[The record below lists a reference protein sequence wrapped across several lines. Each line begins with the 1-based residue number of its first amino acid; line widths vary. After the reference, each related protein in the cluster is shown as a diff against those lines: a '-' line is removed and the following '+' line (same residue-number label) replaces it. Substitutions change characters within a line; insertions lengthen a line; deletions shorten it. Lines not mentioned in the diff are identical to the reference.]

1 MPFKNLNANSDSDQ
15 ETDIDSISSVTNTDD
30 SDDSYTEDSDDNDD
44 NNNYNNSQIGYGYNN
59 LFNGNN
65 ENGNN
70 DNGDNDN
77 GEDGDGDDENKNNQ
91 KYNIPT
97 DFEKILQISLRYVNQ
112 SSIILQKK
120 ISMDLFNFIND
131 NKFFDKF
138 QTQAFN
144 KYIPLDAV
152 SMIGSKI
159 DWSVIC
165 SRNDLTSDFIKKNI
179 FRGINL
185 LNESLNYVIS
195 IYVQRI
201 KCCFNNPV

>member
-1 MPFKNLNANSDSDQ
+1 MK
-15 ETDIDSISSVTNTDD
+15 TN
-30 SDDSYTEDSDDNDD
+30 EKEK
-44 NNNYNNSQIGYGYNN
+44 
-59 LFNGNN
+59 NGNN

-131 NKFFDKF
+131 GF
-138 QTQAFN
+138 
-144 KYIPLDAV
+144 L
-152 SMIGSKI
+152 
-159 DWSVIC
+159 
-165 SRNDLTSDFIKKNI
+165 
-179 FRGINL
+179 
-185 LNESLNYVIS
+185 
-195 IYVQRI
+195 
-201 KCCFNNPV
+201 